1 MAKQPHFTPALFS
14 FLRELAANNRRE
26 WFLTNKQ
33 RYERDVRE
41 PLLSFI
47 ADFAP
52 RLKEISVQYVAD
64 PSSNSGSMFRIYRDV
79 RFSPDKRPYKIHA
92 AARFPHL
99 MGKDV
104 HAPGYYLHLEPG
116 NVFFAAGMWRP
127 DAQSLAEV
135 RDAIVA
141 SPKRWRRAIGGRA
154 FAGAC
159 TLEGDKLSRP
169 PKGYDSNHPLIEE
182 LKLKDFIAHSRTGLR
197 ERDALSADFIDQFAG
212 FCAAAAPLMR
222 FLTEAVGLK
231 W

>member
-1 MAKQPHFTPALFS
+1 
-14 FLRELAANNRRE
+14 
-26 WFLTNKQ
+26 
-33 RYERDVRE
+33 
-41 PLLSFI
+41 
-47 ADFAP
+47 
-52 RLKEISVQYVAD
+52 
-64 PSSNSGSMFRIYRDV
+64 
-79 RFSPDKRPYKIHA
+79 
-92 AARFPHL
+92 

-116 NVFFAAGMWRP
+116 NVFFAAGMWPP
-127 DAQSLAEV
+127 DRQSLAEV
-135 RDAIVA
+135 RDAIVV

-154 FAGAC
+154 FAAAC

-197 ERDALSADFIDQFAG
+197 ERDALSGDLIDQFAG
-212 FCAAAAPLMR
+212 FRAAAAPLMR